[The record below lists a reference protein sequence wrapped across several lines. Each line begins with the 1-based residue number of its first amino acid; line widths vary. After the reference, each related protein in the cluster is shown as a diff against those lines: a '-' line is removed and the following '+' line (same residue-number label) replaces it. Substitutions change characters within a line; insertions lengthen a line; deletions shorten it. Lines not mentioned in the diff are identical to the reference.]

1 MATYRNTV
9 ICKDG
14 QELLAKAVA
23 GLATIHFTSI
33 KTSATQYTES
43 QLENLTDIGTVIQS
57 VGISASTAESTN
69 VVSLYGAFTNASLQ
83 SGYYCRNFGI
93 FAEDPEDSSQE
104 ILYAIVNA
112 DESTVPATYI
122 PAYGGKG
129 TSGVNFSCE
138 IIVANASEVE
148 VTLDPSA
155 GVPLN
160 LFNDTVATINATITT
175 HTGSSIYSEAG
186 VHGLRYYE
194 EALQAYN
201 ETTEEWEDISS
212 GGGGIAPNDV
222 PSFKVKKGNGQLTI
236 FWEDPED
243 TVVEGQ
249 TLCTW
254 AGTKLIMKQG
264 AFPDSVKD
272 GTQIVDN
279 RVRDQYKT
287 TGFTITGLTNDT
299 TYYFQLFPYSDQKVY
314 NNRAANQFTGTPKAF
329 VTLGIEINLSDSNPA
344 TWATYTDDAVGM
356 TAGSSAFDDFD
367 IYGNIQSYTFKD
379 GAEVKALSKTDV
391 TKYAD
396 GTSAATDI
404 ASGTYDVMT
413 KFTRGGYYINHSS
426 GKLIIKVTDD
436 PEAEGFCYK
445 AFQRGANEL
454 DEFYLGRY
462 KGYIDGSGKLRS
474 YSGVTPTGNKT
485 IGAFRTAAQLNGAGY
500 ENSGF
505 YQLVWRQCLYLVKY
519 LAKNSQDTI
528 GKGYTGGSAVTA
540 TGSTNGHGDTYGTQ
554 TATDHMILFG
564 LEDFWGNI
572 WEWIDGLATDASYNI
587 LTNTDNFQDDGKGTG
602 YQSTASGASSNDGGY
617 MTDVQGTND
626 TGLVYKTKNGSATTY
641 FCDYGGLSSS
651 CVAKFGGDYGNG
663 DLAGV
668 CYLYV
673 STAASYAGASVGGRV
688 MFLKK
693 QAS

>member
-9 ICKDG
+9 ICTDG

-43 QLENLTDIGTVIQS
+43 QLEDLTDIGTVVQS
-57 VGISASTAESTN
+57 VGISASTAESSN
-69 VVSLYGAFTNASLQ
+69 VVSLYAAFTNTALQ

-160 LFNDTVATINATITT
+160 LFNTTVATINASITT

-194 EALQAYN
+194 EVLQAYN
-201 ETTEEWEDISS
+201 ENTEEWEDVST
-212 GGGGIAPNDV
+212 GGGGIAPNDI
-222 PSFKVKKGNGQLTI
+222 PSFRVKKGNGQLTI

-254 AGTKLIMKQG
+254 AGTKLVMKQG
-264 AFPDSVKD
+264 AYPESVKD
-272 GTQIVDN
+272 GTQLVDN
-279 RVRDQYKT
+279 KVRDTYKT
-287 TGFTITGLTNDT
+287 NGYTITGLTNGT

-314 NNRAANQFTGTPKAF
+314 NNRAANQFTGSPKAF

-356 TAGSSAFDDFD
+356 TAGSSAFDDYD

-436 PEAEGFCYK
+436 PEADGFCYK
-445 AFQRGANEL
+445 AFQRGSNDL

-462 KGYIDGSGKLRS
+462 KGYIDGNGKLRS

-485 IGAFRTAAQLNGAGY
+485 IGAFRTAAQLNGDGY

-505 YQLVWRQCLYLVKY
+505 YQLVWRQCLYMVKY
-519 LAKNSQDTI
+519 LAANSQDTI
-528 GKGYTGGSAVTA
+528 GKGYTGGNAVTA

-641 FCDYGGLSSS
+641 FCDYGYLYSS
-651 CVAKFGGDYGNG
+651 CVARFGGDYGSG
-663 DLAGV
+663 DYAGV

-673 STAASYAGASVGGRV
+673 SNAASNAGADVGGRV